1 MGLALKLIIYLSF
14 LSLQSTRESCKRNT
28 AKHTAKRNT
37 AKHAVK
43 CPLPV
48 SNTLDVLSLRWSDF
62 ELAPSQTN
70 EFTIENKRSEHCV
83 TISEA
88 GSFSCLRVRFSLKR
102 KFGTA
107 FANYMAPISLFTF
120 IAYLT
125 FWIPTSQ
132 TLTGSMPGA
141 TAPLAGH
148 LIQVR
153 VLLLVYALSA
163 LCWKWSINEATTSL
177 ADSTR
182 TGSITVW
189 HLTNLTFILIAIVE
203 LIAQL
208 NQAAVRSFLLRR
220 LLLQD
225 PGNLGNLTGQSYG
238 AMAGDSNRN
247 ATLTLHPKQSTKVHL
262 NNGGSGNYH
271 AGNTPPINS
280 QDASAQ
286 ANRSNDVDRAEL
298 QQGRNRIYLKMLG
311 LRPPL
316 NGRHQSSGQTE
327 QELASKDYDGQQPHS
342 DSAHWLDELFQAFYP
357 IFYAAFMFL
366 FLFISLIS

>member
-1 MGLALKLIIYLSF
+1 M
-14 LSLQSTRESCKRNT
+14 
-28 AKHTAKRNT
+28 
-37 AKHAVK
+37 
-43 CPLPV
+43 PV

-83 TISEA
+83 TISEG

-107 FANYMAPISLFTF
+107 FANYLAPISLFVL
-120 IAYLT
+120 IAYLS
-125 FWIPTSQ
+125 FWIPTSS
-132 TLTGSMPGA
+132 TPAGSMPGSMVA
-141 TAPLAGH
+141 APLAGH

-153 VLLLVYALSA
+153 LLLLVYALSA
-163 LCWKWSINEATTSL
+163 LCWKWSINETL
-177 ADSTR
+177 LVDSTR

-189 HLTNLTFILIAIVE
+189 HLINLMFVLIAMIE

-208 NQAAVRSFLLRR
+208 NQSAVRSFLLRR
-220 LLLQD
+220 LLLKD
-225 PGNLGNLTGQSYG
+225 PSSIGNLTGQSYG
-238 AMAGDSNRN
+238 TAGGDSNRN

-262 NNGGSGNYH
+262 NG
-271 AGNTPPINS
+271 AGNPHTGNQPPINS
-280 QDASAQ
+280 QDSSAQ
-286 ANRSNDVDRAEL
+286 ANRSNAADRAEL
-298 QQGRNRIYLKMLG
+298 HGRNRIYLKMLG

-327 QELASKDYDGQQPHS
+327 QELASKDYDAQQRH
-342 DSAHWLDELFQAFYP
+342 DSAHWLDALFRVFFP